1 MLSSLLPWQ
10 FSSCRCLCYFFTS
23 TRSTC
28 LSQGHLQHISEP
40 PSKTTNYSVCLADF
54 ATSPP
59 SSTATWKKGSGR
71 QPAVALKWSSLTHMF
86 LQRLG
91 NSWMSALRTSTALK
105 WWMWSLP
112 CYNKSL
118 CTEHFQ
124 LQAWK
129 PQTIRRLQDFL
140 RVGYFRHLFGVFVC
154 VVVWLDSF
162 GSPPPTLTVVLLCFS
177 PNREQQ
183 QQGKKDAAQRLA
195 AASLLL
201 SSMAYAIPT
210 DLQLQVSVGGTENRL
225 LKRFTNVNNSTFK

>member
-129 PQTIRRLQDFL
+129 PQTIRRLQDFH
-140 RVGYFRHLFGVFVC
+140 RRTTAAGKKGCSPAAGSCITPVKQHGICYPHRFATSGVSGRHREQTSEKVHKRKQFNIQIK
-154 VVVWLDSF
+154 S
-162 GSPPPTLTVVLLCFS
+162 FS
-177 PNREQQ
+177 P
-183 QQGKKDAAQRLA
+183 
-195 AASLLL
+195 SLLVSHL
-201 SSMAYAIPT
+201 SIKSMAYMALE
-210 DLQLQVSVGGTENRL
+210 DG
-225 LKRFTNVNNSTFK
+225 